1 MPENRSTSLAT
12 RSTSAIQ
19 LQSFEQGLLAFI
31 GERGLPTESVFVS
44 IGERET
50 VFVNV
55 DSVLAKLDQSRLS
68 SSFYIAKF
76 IAAVASGLFDAALN
90 YLWDE
95 TIHELRIRVAQ
106 YDIGYFFDNAVGAE
120 KRKKLSGPEDLNR
133 LDDSELITGAH
144 KIELISDLGFKHLDF
159 IRYMRNWASA
169 AHPNNNTLTGLQ
181 LISWLE
187 TCILE
192 VINLPVSNVVAEI
205 GKLLSNIKGS
215 SIDAASAKQIGV
227 FFTNLTLDQV
237 NTLASGFFGIYTQ
250 DTTTQQSRQNIHQLL
265 PYLWGRVDERTRQQ
279 FGIKYGKF
287 VATGEQQQ
295 QAWARQFLDVVGGA
309 SYIPDS
315 LRAAEIQTAVENLL
329 GAHRGWSNF
338 HTEPP
343 FARELQRLVGA
354 SANVPKEA
362 MHSYVIGLVEV
373 FLTNGNGVA
382 HAADLVYQQLFAKFD
397 GSQALLAI
405 LSFNESNIASRLQ
418 FQLCGKKFRE
428 LLTLMQP
435 KLTAPAAREVLADI
449 TQFQGPLDKLRND
462 SRIKTKVDNL
472 LKILRP

>member
-1 MPENRSTSLAT
+1 M
-12 RSTSAIQ
+12 IQ
-19 LQSFEQGLLAFI
+19 LQSFERGLLAFI
-31 GERGLPTESVFVS
+31 GDRGLPTASVFVPLP
-44 IGERET
+44 ERET
-50 VFVNV
+50 VFANV

-76 IAAVASGLFDAALN
+76 MAAVASGLFDAALN

-95 TIHELRIRVAQ
+95 TIHELRVRVAQ
-106 YDIGYFFDNAVGAE
+106 YDIGYFFDIAVGAE
-120 KRKKLSGPEDLNR
+120 KRKKLSGAEDLVR
-133 LDDSELITGAH
+133 LDDSELITGAY
-144 KIELISDLGFKHLDF
+144 KIELISELGFKHLDF

-187 TCILE
+187 TCIRE

-215 SIDAASAKQIGV
+215 IIDAAAAKQIAV
-227 FFTNLTLDQV
+227 FFANLTLDQV
-237 NTLASGFFGIYTQ
+237 STLASGFFGIYTQ
-250 DTTTQQSRQNIHQLL
+250 ETTTQQARQNVHQLL
-265 PYLWGRVDERTRQQ
+265 PYLWGRVDVRTRQQ

-329 GAHRGWSNF
+329 IAHRGWSNF
-338 HTEPP
+338 QAEPP

-362 MHSYVIGLVEV
+362 LSAYVLGLVEV
-373 FLTNGNGVA
+373 FLTNGNGA
-382 HAADLVYQQLFAKFD
+382 SFAADTVYRELFARFD
-397 GSQALLAI
+397 GDQALLAI
-405 LSFNESNIASRLQ
+405 LSFNELHIASRLQ
-418 FQLCGKKFRE
+418 FQLCGKQFRE
-428 LLTLMQP
+428 LLNLMQP
-435 KLTAPAAREVLADI
+435 KLTAPAARELLADI
-449 TQFQGPLDKLRND
+449 VEFQGPLDKLKID
-462 SRIKTKVDNL
+462 SRIKAKVDNL